1 MITFSHWHGVNF
13 SVRRFLVALYLRFN
27 IRENI
32 SDQMCSLT
40 GTAAFSVYGSR

>member
-1 MITFSHWHGVNF
+1 MITFSHWHGVYF
-13 SVRRFLVALYLRFN
+13 SVRRLLLALYLRFN

-40 GTAAFSVYGSR
+40 GTAAFLLYGRR